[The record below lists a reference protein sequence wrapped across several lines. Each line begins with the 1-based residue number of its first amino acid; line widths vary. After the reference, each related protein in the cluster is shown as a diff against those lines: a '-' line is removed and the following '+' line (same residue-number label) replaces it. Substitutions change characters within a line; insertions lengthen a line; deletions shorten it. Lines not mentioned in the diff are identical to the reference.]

1 MTNSD
6 GLLTAAAMFK
16 TSHAAFDGTL
26 PQVFP
31 ESVQWADDQDDD
43 ILPAGRQRLRAVFIS
58 DLHIGTPG
66 FQAEALL
73 DFLKHHPSD
82 VLYLVG
88 DIVDGWQLRRRWFWP
103 QSHNDVVQKLLR
115 RARKGCRVIYVPGN
129 HDEFA
134 RHFVGHA
141 FGGVE
146 VLHDTSHTTAKGLKL
161 WVVHGDHFDGVIQ
174 CAKWLAYLGDYLYE
188 LALRLNR
195 HLNSFRARMGLEYW
209 SLSAYL
215 KLKVKK
221 AVNFISDFEVAVAH
235 EAKRR
240 GFDGVVCGHIHHA
253 EIRDVNGTL
262 YCNDGDWVE
271 SRTALVEHADG
282 RLEII
287 HWGSQAVVV
296 NALPA
301 QAVPA

>member
-1 MTNSD
+1 MKPQTQWVARAMPPGLAMDPPHSSVASTD
-6 GLLTAAAMFK
+6 GL
-16 TSHAAFDGTL
+16 DE
-26 PQVFP
+26 
-31 ESVQWADDQDDD
+31 ES
-43 ILPAGRQRLRAVFIS
+43 PAGRQRLRAIFIS

-66 FQAEALL
+66 FQADALL
-73 DFLKHHPSD
+73 EFLKAHSSET
-82 VLYLVG
+82 LYLVG

-134 RHFVGHA
+134 RAFTGHA
-141 FGGVE
+141 FGGVDILQE
-146 VLHDTSHTTAKGLKL
+146 AVHTTARGQRL
-161 WVVHGDHFDGVIQ
+161 WVIHGDHFDGVIQ
-174 CAKWLAYLGDYLYE
+174 CAKWLAYVGDWLYE
-188 LALRLNR
+188 LTLKINR
-195 HLNSFRARMGLEYW
+195 HLNRLRGRLGLEYW

-215 KLKVKK
+215 KHKVKK

-235 EAKRR
+235 EARRR

-253 EIRDVNGTL
+253 EIRDIEGVL

-271 SRTALVEHADG
+271 SRTALVEHMDG

-287 HWGSQAVVV
+287 HWGSGPVSVSSLNLGQSVA
-296 NALPA
+296 A
-301 QAVPA
+301 